1 MMKLPR
7 AIEPHFPHYPH
18 FPHRGVT
25 GGALSYDKVVSLLV
39 MASEPLAFGATSAS
53 ASREFDSCAALD
65 VAKVTP
71 QLVFALQRFPIA
83 CGTA

>member
-7 AIEPHFPHYPH
+7 LNHTFHTIHTFHTAV
-18 FPHRGVT
+18 VT
-25 GGALSYDKVVSLLV
+25 GGALCYDKVVSLLV

-71 QLVFALQRFPIA
+71 LLVFALQRFPIA